1 MGLWRWVFLR
11 GRWDGELSNEL
22 EEEAKSSCRELQ
34 QRREERGLKKRERKK
49 KRGERDDRGNEKEKR
64 KIKQWAEYNFL
75 L

>member
-34 QRREERGLKKRERKK
+34 QRREERGLKKREGKK